1 MWSFSQLRF
10 ILSLSQATFFSL
22 RCRCLFFV
30 PFCCALRM
38 FSKRSFGSCV
48 QLLASSALMSLSTFL
63 WLFLFPK
70 VGKISK
76 TRYQINDGVMTSF
89 ARCPLGAFRLVFDQI
104 SSFSWSS
111 SELHLL
117 FLYMKRVFYIAAVFN
132 FRSFS
137 LSVADLDVSCVFY
150 HFFGQY
156 RTSCLHWNFNC
167 VRPFVVL
174 PLFLRW
180 LGKFFGN
187 RRRKTQ
193 YWHV

>member
-1 MWSFSQLRF
+1 MFSWITWKNENSKLATSEDRTHDLKIMRLTRCRLRHCRLMFNSLCSFMWSFSQLRF
-10 ILSLSQATFFSL
+10 LVSLFQATFFSL

-104 SSFSWSS
+104 SSFSWRSL
-111 SELHLL
+111 ELSLL
-117 FLYMKRVFYIAAVFN
+117 FLYIKRVCYISAVVN
-132 FRSFS
+132 LVPFR
-137 LSVADLDVSCVFY
+137 
-150 HFFGQY
+150 
-156 RTSCLHWNFNC
+156 
-167 VRPFVVL
+167 
-174 PLFLRW
+174 
-180 LGKFFGN
+180 
-187 RRRKTQ
+187 
-193 YWHV
+193 